1 LYWVA
6 PMDANYRR
14 DEPGKSPMGMDLVPV
29 YEDDQSTTQEVGV
42 ITISP
47 DVENNL
53 GVKTVQVTTGNMSKS
68 IDTVGFVK
76 YDEDKL
82 VHIHPR
88 VDGWVEALYVKT
100 EGSRVDKGQPLY
112 SLYSPQLVNAQEEFL
127 IAYKSGNQP
136 LINAAKKRLFA
147 LQLSER
153 FINQLE
159 QNQQVSQTVTFYSPQ
174 SGVID
179 GLKIREGFYVKPGNT
194 LMSIAKLDPIWVEAE
209 VFERDAEFVRQN
221 LDVSMIMD
229 YMPEREWSGK
239 VDYIYPT
246 LNQQNRTLRVRL
258 KFANPKHELKPNMF
272 SRVTIHSD
280 LNKASLMVPKEA
292 VIRTG
297 KQDRVVVALG
307 NGKYK
312 SIEVSIGH
320 VGEQY
325 IELLSGVE
333 EGETVV
339 SSAQFLLD
347 SESSKTS
354 DFGRMHH
361 DKKTNSVWMS
371 GIIESVMA
379 EHNMLTISHDE
390 VPEWEWPSMT
400 MDFMVSEDVEMSE
413 LVKGQT
419 IHFEVLKKG
428 NDYRV
433 NVVHVRAQPSYSS
446 ATVMGIIN
454 QIQSNSRV
462 LNISR
467 GPIEKWGREAATM
480 DFVASENIDL
490 TTLSEGQHIKFTFEV
505 REELVVVKIHES
517 YENSPMQ
524 EIQSHKGHE

>member
-1 LYWVA
+1 
-6 PMDANYRR
+6 
-14 DEPGKSPMGMDLVPV
+14 
-29 YEDDQSTTQEVGV
+29 
-42 ITISP
+42 
-47 DVENNL
+47 
-53 GVKTVQVTTGNMSKS
+53 
-68 IDTVGFVK
+68 
-76 YDEDKL
+76 
-82 VHIHPR
+82 
-88 VDGWVEALYVKT
+88 
-100 EGSRVDKGQPLY
+100 
-112 SLYSPQLVNAQEEFL
+112 
-127 IAYKSGNQP
+127 
-136 LINAAKKRLFA
+136 
-147 LQLSER
+147 
-153 FINQLE
+153 
-159 QNQQVSQTVTFYSPQ
+159 
-174 SGVID
+174 
-179 GLKIREGFYVKPGNT
+179 
-194 LMSIAKLDPIWVEAE
+194 
-209 VFERDAEFVRQN
+209 
-221 LDVSMIMD
+221 MD

-325 IELLSGVE
+325 IELLSGVK

-371 GIIESVMA
+371 GTIESVMV

-390 VPEWEWPSMT
+390 VPEWEWPRMT
-400 MDFMVSEDVEMSE
+400 MDFLVSEDVDMRE
-413 LVKGQT
+413 LAKGQT

-428 NDYRV
+428 SDYRV

-454 QIQSNSRV
+454 QIQPNSRM

-490 TTLSEGQHIKFTFEV
+490 STLSEGQHIKFTFEV

-517 YENSPMQ
+517 HENSPMQ
-524 EIQSHKGHE
+524 ENQSHKGHE